1 MPAAGIVT
9 GSGDYFFNG
18 HTLFLDH
25 GQGLVSMFC
34 HLTETLAAPGDEIKQ
49 GDLIARVGS
58 SGRVTGPHLH
68 WSLSLNDARIDPEL
82 FLVPISLEAEGTN

>member
-1 MPAAGIVT
+1 
-9 GSGDYFFNG
+9 
-18 HTLFLDH
+18 
-25 GQGLVSMFC
+25 MFC
-34 HLTETLAAPGDEIKQ
+34 HLTEILAAPGDEIKQ